1 MAIQSFFEMFF
12 GLLNNLF
19 NTLSR
24 ATLSAYGVEVPITVI
39 FGAGIVLVMIISLF
53 WRGAKG

>member
-24 ATLSAYGVEVPITVI
+24 VTLSAYGVEVPITVI
-39 FGAGIVLVMIISLF
+39 FGAGIILVMIISLF